1 MRLIRL
7 VVAAAVFISSSGS
20 PMSGQSAAVHAV
32 PAASS
37 GRFELTVDSIMRGPE
52 LVGYPPTGLRWSA
65 DSQQLYFEWR
75 KPGDKEAATYV
86 VARNGGDPRKLSED
100 EARNVP
106 PAAGGRWDAAHK
118 RVLFVDDGDVV
129 MVDAA
134 SGTRRQI
141 TRTTGNE
148 SNPRWARKDTAIT
161 YVRDGNLFAVSL
173 DAASPALV
181 AQLTDVGP
189 KKPEPRLTDSQKFI
203 RDEEEK
209 LIAFLKEQRADKKR
223 DEEKDRKRKLPALE
237 LQDRQSAIDL
247 QLAPDNVHV
256 FVVIAERPA
265 GAKNT
270 IVPNYVTDSGYTED
284 IQGRSNV
291 GDTQDRRLLAILNL
305 ETGKTA
311 WADATFAPPV
321 VEDTKPATPAKPTDD
336 KDPSAKPASSA
347 DTAAATS
354 ADARTPK
361 AERDVRWSMPSLSD
375 DGQLAI
381 AGVRS

>member
-1 MRLIRL
+1 
-7 VVAAAVFISSSGS
+7 
-20 PMSGQSAAVHAV
+20 MSGQSTALRPA
-32 PAASS
+32 PAASA
-37 GRFELTVDSIMRGPE
+37 GRFELTVDSIMRGPD

-75 KPGDKEAATYV
+75 KPGEREASTYV
-86 VARNGGDPRKLSED
+86 VGRTSGEPRKLSED

-106 PAAGGRWDAAHK
+106 PANGGRWDAAHK

-134 SGTRRQI
+134 AARGVKSRGRPATSRTRAGLA
-141 TRTTGNE
+141 RTPPSPTC
-148 SNPRWARKDTAIT
+148 ATAICSPSRST
-161 YVRDGNLFAVSL
+161 P
-173 DAASPALV
+173 ASPALV

-209 LIAFLKEQRADKKR
+209 LIGFLKEQREDKKR

-237 LQDRQSAIDL
+237 LQDRQSAVDL

-284 IQGRSNV
+284 IQGRTNV

-321 VEDTKPATPAKPTDD
+321 VEDTKPVTPA
-336 KDPSAKPASSA
+336 
-347 DTAAATS
+347 TAADAKDAPARPAAAADAPAAPAARRARRRKPNATS
-354 ADARTPK
+354 AGRCPRCQTTASWRLPARDRRTT
-361 AERDVRWSMPSLSD
+361 R
-375 DGQLAI
+375 I
-381 AGVRS
+381 AGS